1 MKMIIEDMKTRMLWA
16 FALILVLTVA
26 CGDQKKEKAKDSAAA
41 EMEETLSVREMDV
54 PMEASKNLSETILA
68 NADYATLAKAL
79 KSAELL
85 RPLETMD
92 SITLFAPTNDAFSQL
107 PEGLT
112 SDLMSP
118 AGAATLKNILKYH
131 IVGGNHDR
139 ASLLS
144 KLEQNDSLEL
154 NTLHGKALWIS
165 LENNEIVLRDKTD
178 KTATVISF
186 DMDVENG
193 VMHSIDAVLMPDY

>member
-1 MKMIIEDMKTRMLWA
+1 MKTRMLWA
-16 FALILVLTVA
+16 FALIFVLTGA
-26 CGDQKKEKAKDSAAA
+26 CGDQKKEKAKESAAA

-139 ASLLS
+139 ASLLA